1 MVAKDDAMANHKPSS
16 WLAKTEDGS
25 NRLSR
30 WVWVVGIILLL
41 VSSEHPHINHNASI
55 LIRLVSQCIGGG
67 AGLGWYL
74 THNQPS
80 NQQPKAFGGSANEQP
95 SATISSSS
103 AAPALSSS
111 PHVYPTN
118 TVARREAL
126 PEPSGAAIYMAPQQR
141 STFDNTVFP
150 PKRHN
155 RRVHQH

>member
-41 VSSEHPHINHNASI
+41 
-55 LIRLVSQCIGGG
+55 CIGGG

-80 NQQPKAFGGSANEQP
+80 NQQPKAFGGSANEQA
-95 SATISSSS
+95 SAAISSSS
-103 AAPALSSS
+103 AAPASSSS

-126 PEPSGAAIYMAPQQR
+126 PEPSGAAIHMAPQQR
-141 STFDNTVFP
+141 SAFDNTMFP